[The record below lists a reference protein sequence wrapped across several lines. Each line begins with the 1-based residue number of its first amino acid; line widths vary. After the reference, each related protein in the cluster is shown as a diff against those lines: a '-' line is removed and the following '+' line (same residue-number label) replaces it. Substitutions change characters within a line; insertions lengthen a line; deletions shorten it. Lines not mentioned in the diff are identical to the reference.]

1 LEALINN
8 EQLFIRFIYVTFSG
22 TPPFA
27 RPISPN
33 MAAHTAHLDVSE
45 RQRYLDKISIL
56 GSDPY
61 LLPPV
66 FFSPL
71 VSASS
76 LPQINFHD
84 IYIYLVHNPS
94 PYTGESLKAF
104 KSTDAYQYAVAG
116 WVKDARVRHLAT
128 NNLYLIMA
136 KVSTIYA

>member
-1 LEALINN
+1 MIDEPY
-8 EQLFIRFIYVTFSG
+8 EFIRFIYVTFSG
-22 TPPFA
+22 TP
-27 RPISPN
+27 ISG
-33 MAAHTAHLDVSE
+33 SE
-45 RQRYLDKISIL
+45 
-56 GSDPY
+56 PY

-94 PYTGESLKAF
+94 PYSGDILKAF

-116 WVKDARVRHLAT
+116 WVKDAKVRHLAT